1 MTIELQPEFPH
12 RTRRKDKLSPSTAK
26 SSTVPYVE
34 LHAHSSYSFLDG
46 ASLPEELAVSA
57 AELGY
62 PALALTDHDGV
73 YGSLEFAHAAKHFG
87 VRPITGAELTLADRS
102 HVTILVETAK
112 GYANLCR
119 LITAAHEHTRPAGR
133 ETQPAADPALDQR
146 LLEELN
152 DGLVCLSGCARHGVA
167 VRNPN
172 AAARLARAF
181 GRERFFVEL
190 QRPYERGDARRNADL
205 RDLAESLG
213 VRTIV
218 TGDVHAHHLRRAP
231 LQDVLVAIR
240 HRSALDG
247 CEAGRRGNHEC
258 VLLSPAEMVER
269 FPEDRAA
276 VTRTVE
282 LAERLCFDLT
292 EELGYRY
299 PDFSDSPEPA
309 IVQLAHV
316 CNRAFEERYPQ
327 GHLLRREARTRL
339 EDELKLID
347 ELGLAGFFL
356 LHWDVLELARECAL
370 EVRGRDSPRHAL
382 PPGRGRGSS
391 VGSLVC
397 YLTGLSHVDP
407 VGAELSLGR
416 FLNRELDSV
425 PDIDLDFPRDIREK
439 LIVAVT
445 ERYGRE
451 HAALV
456 ASFSTY
462 RSRGAIRDVGKALGL
477 PYAELE
483 RIARVSEGW
492 NAKRVAEE
500 LQLLPDADRKMM
512 SPRWRAFAEL
522 CNEIAGL
529 PRHISQHPGGMV
541 ISSRPLVEL
550 VPVQPAAMAGRQMC
564 QWDKDSC
571 SDAGFL
577 KIDLLGL
584 GMLSAVEDCVDQIA
598 LRERSHGQ
606 SPHDLNAAPPSRRL
620 GQGKP
625 FDLSRIPLDDKA
637 VYEEIQRA
645 DTIGDFQI
653 ESRAQMQ
660 SLLRTRP
667 ENIDDLTV
675 QVALVR
681 PGPIQGKAVHPYID
695 HRQRLREDP
704 SFVPPVDHP
713 LLADCL
719 RSTLGVVVFQDQVL
733 EVAIAL
739 AGFSVGE
746 AEGLR
751 RAMSRKRSYDALE
764 AYRERFVAGALQ
776 KGVDKATADMVYDKL
791 VGFSGFGFPKSHA
804 AAFGLLAYQS
814 AWLRHHHPAE
824 FLCSLLNAQPM
835 GFYPPATLVRDGQRR
850 KVETRPPDA
859 NVSSAK
865 CTVEDGAVRIGVDY
879 VNGIGEAEAKAVVE
893 ERERDGPFQSVR
905 DLAQRTQLSEH
916 GLETLIVSG
925 ACDCFGLPRRQLLW
939 QLGLVPRSH
948 TVPGSGGEE
957 KQLALPLD
965 PTAATPELPEPTVW
979 ERMLADYRTTN
990 LSVGVHPLELL
1001 RSHLPAGVL
1010 SSRDLEQAPDRAQ
1023 VVIAGMAV
1031 ARQRPATANGV
1042 VFMLIE
1048 DEFGAVNLIV
1058 PPSVYDKH
1066 RAIVRGEPLILA
1078 RGRFERIE
1086 RNQNVLVR
1094 SLETL
1099 GPLARQ
1105 VSQETEV
1112 GASLPG
1118 AHHFGHR

>member
-1 MTIELQPEFPH
+1 MT
-12 RTRRKDKLSPSTAK
+12 K
-26 SSTVPYVE
+26 VPYVE

-46 ASLPEELAVSA
+46 ASLPEELAIRA

-73 YGSLEFAHAAKHFG
+73 YGSLEFAHAAKHFH
-87 VRPITGAELTLADRS
+87 VRPITGAELTLSDRS
-102 HVTILVETAK
+102 HITVLVETAK

-119 LITAAHEHTRPAGR
+119 LITAAHAGTRPLGR
-133 ETQPAADPALDQR
+133 ESQPPGDPALDVQ
-146 LLEELN
+146 LLEELGE
-152 DGLVCLSGCARHGVA
+152 GLVCLSGCSRHGVA

-172 AAARLARAF
+172 TAARLARVF
-181 GRERFFVEL
+181 GPDRFFVEL
-190 QRPYERGDARRNADL
+190 QRPYERGDARRNAVL
-205 RDLAESLG
+205 RELASSLG
-213 VRTIV
+213 VPTIV
-218 TGDVHAHHLRRAP
+218 TGNVHAHHVRRAP
-231 LQDVLVAIR
+231 LQDVLVAI
-240 HRSALDG
+240 HERSSLEG
-247 CEAGRRGNHEC
+247 CEAQRRGNHEC
-258 VLLSPAEMVER
+258 VLLSPDEMVER

-276 VTRTVE
+276 LARTVE
-282 LAERLCFDLT
+282 LAERLQFDLT

-309 IVQLAHV
+309 IAQLAHV
-316 CNRAFEERYPQ
+316 CDRTFEERYPA
-327 GHLLRREARTRL
+327 GHRVRREARVRL
-339 EDELKLID
+339 RDELKLIE

-370 EVRGRDSPRHAL
+370 EVRGRGSPRHAL

-391 VGSLVC
+391 VGSIVC

-456 ASFSTY
+456 ASFATY

-492 NAKRVAEE
+492 DAKRVAEE
-500 LQLLPDADRKMM
+500 LHLLPDADRKMM
-512 SPRWRAFAEL
+512 SPRWRAFADL
-522 CNEIAGL
+522 CREIAGL

-571 SDAGFL
+571 ADAGFL

-598 LRERSHGQ
+598 
-606 SPHDLNAAPPSRRL
+606 RL
-620 GQGKP
+620 QGTP
-625 FDLSRIPLDDKA
+625 IDLSRIPLDDKE

-645 DTIGDFQI
+645 DTVGDFQI

-667 ENIDDLTV
+667 ESIDDLTV

-681 PGPIQGKAVHPYID
+681 PGPIQGKAVHPYIE

-751 RAMSRKRSYDALE
+751 RAMSRKRSHDALE
-764 AYRERFVAGALQ
+764 AYRERFVEGAQ
-776 KGVDKATADMVYDKL
+776 RKGVDLTTANLVYDKL

-850 KVETRPPDA
+850 GVETRPPHV
-859 NVSSAK
+859 NVSAAK
-865 CTVEDGAVRIGVDY
+865 CAIEDGAVRIGIDY
-879 VNGIGEAEAKAVVE
+879 VNGIGAEEAKAVVE
-893 ERERDGPFQSVR
+893 ERERSGVFASIR
-905 DLAQRTQLSEH
+905 ELAQRTQLSEH
-916 GLETLIVSG
+916 GLETLIVAG

-948 TVPGSGGEE
+948 SVPGSGGEE

-965 PTAATPELPEPTVW
+965 PTAATPELPDPTVW

-1001 RSHLPAGVL
+1001 RAHLPKGVV
-1010 SSRDLEQAPDRAQ
+1010 SSRDLEEAPDRAQ
-1023 VVIAGMAV
+1023 IAVAGLAV
-1031 ARQRPATANGV
+1031 ARQRPSTANGV

-1078 RGRFERIE
+1078 HGRFERIE